1 MITPTV
7 APPDLAAALPYLA
20 HASLQLVHAPL
31 HPHAPLPHEGVIH
44 TCGSIWA
51 WISVVRVGV
60 GAPCLGGGLPSLLTL
75 QLRSGAL
82 SYWPSRLGLVF
93 WF

>member
-1 MITPTV
+1 MITPAV
-7 APPDLAAALPYLA
+7 APPDLAIALPYLA
-20 HASLQLVHAPL
+20 HASLSQITPSLSNR
-31 HPHAPLPHEGVIH
+31 GIIN

-60 GAPCLGGGLPSLLTL
+60 GVPCLGGGLPSLLAHLL
-75 QLRSGAL
+75 QVWSFSGV
-82 SYWPSRLGLVF
+82 SGRLGLVF

>member
-20 HASLQLVHAPL
+20 HASLQLVD
-31 HPHAPLPHEGVIH
+31 APLPHEGVFH
-44 TCGSIWA
+44 TCGSFCGL
-51 WISVVRVGV
+51 ISAPRVGV
-60 GAPCLGGGLPSLLTL
+60 RAPCLGGGLPSLPVHLL
-75 QLRSGAL
+75 QVWSFNGV
-82 SYWPSRLGLVF
+82 SSRLGLVF